1 MDKTAYKIGELNES
15 GQVEVIEKATSFK
28 GYFQVDT
35 YRFRHSLFKGGLS
48 QEVQREIFERGHAA
62 AVLPF
67 DHKSGEIILIEQF
80 RPGAFAAS
88 QAPWL
93 LEVVAGIIEEN
104 ENPEELSHR
113 EAMEEAGCT
122 LGRLKKIGTFL
133 MTPGGSSE
141 TITLFCGEILDHKK
155 QDSYG
160 LDHEGEDIRTHTMK
174 AEQGFRLMSEG
185 KITNAIT
192 AIALQWLELN
202 QTALTSVWSN
212 ETNNG

>member
-1 MDKTAYKIGELNES
+1 MDKTAHKIGELNAT
-15 GQVEVIEKATSFK
+15 GQVDVIEKTTSFK
-28 GYFQVDT
+28 GYFQVDS
-35 YRFRHSLFKGGLS
+35 YRFRHTLFAGGMS
-48 QEVQREIFERGHAA
+48 EEIPREIFERGHAA

-67 DHKSGEIILIEQF
+67 DHKTGEIILIEQF
-80 RPGAFAAS
+80 RPGAYAAA
-88 QAPWL
+88 QDPWL

-104 ENPEELSHR
+104 ENPEELTHR
-113 EAMEEAGCT
+113 EAIEEAGCT

-141 TITLFCGEILDHKK
+141 TITLFCGEILHHEKK
-155 QDSYG
+155 DSYG

-174 AEQGFRLMSEG
+174 AEQGFELLTEG

-202 QTALTSVWSN
+202 QTSLTSVWSN
-212 ETNNG
+212 ETQNA